1 MLASTIAST
10 WHLVTKRVAFSPH
23 IWGSNDA
30 AAGFL
35 FGANRGNQPRVSRGA
50 RLRDLP
56 DAAADEDRVASVCG
70 HQQSK
75 YHCLSVLRLWSDP
88 RSQSTTRCDARLEI
102 GQRQFFQ
109 LLLMSAAVGHS
120 SSLCRR
126 TGRAPGLQRLLPC
139 PAQTIDLAFLN
150 VKHRVRES
158 PCANTV

>member
-50 RLRDLP
+50 RLRHLP

-102 GQRQFFQ
+102 GQRQFFHAIADVAR
-109 LLLMSAAVGHS
+109 SAACRAKPRSDAKSEIRS
-120 SSLCRR
+120 SHFD
-126 TGRAPGLQRLLPC
+126 A
-139 PAQTIDLAFLN
+139 
-150 VKHRVRES
+150 
-158 PCANTV
+158 

>member
-1 MLASTIAST
+1 MLAFTIAST

-102 GQRQFFQ
+102 GQRQFFHAIADVRSRWPFKQ
-109 LLLMSAAVGHS
+109 PSPKNWPGSRIATTA
-120 SSLCRR
+120 SL
-126 TGRAPGLQRLLPC
+126 P
-139 PAQTIDLAFLN
+139 
-150 VKHRVRES
+150 
-158 PCANTV
+158 